1 MPPGEPEAHHQLR
14 SDAEQNRQKILAA
27 AHRLIADHGLSVGH
41 DKIAR
46 AAGVAV
52 GTVYRRFP
60 DRTALVTALFTDQVE
75 RVVARASDALL
86 VDDPWEAIV
95 EFLTEILTIQ
105 AGSRG
110 LREVSA
116 GSPYGHE
123 LARYARAQIGPV
135 VTQLVD
141 RGHAAGV
148 LRPDVAEQ
156 DLALIPIMVG
166 SIIQAA
172 RHVDP
177 DLWRRTLG
185 LVLAGVRAGDHDP
198 LPGSPLTGDQ
208 VAHLING

>member
-1 MPPGEPEAHHQLR
+1 MPRGKPEAPRQLR
-14 SDAEQNRQKILAA
+14 RDAEVNRQKILGAA
-27 AHRLIADHGLSVGH
+27 DGLIAERGLGVGH
-41 DKIAR
+41 DQIAR

-60 DRTALVTALFTDQVE
+60 DRAALVTALFTDKVE
-75 RVVARASDALL
+75 KVVAQAGDALL
-86 VDDPWEAIV
+86 VNDPWEAIV
-95 EFLTEILTIQ
+95 EFLTGILAMQ
-105 AGSRG
+105 AESRG

-116 GSPYGHE
+116 GSPYGHA
-123 LARYARAQIGPV
+123 LAGYARAQIAPV
-135 VTQLVD
+135 VTELVD

-172 RHVDP
+172 RQVDP
-177 DLWRRTLG
+177 DLWRRTLAV
-185 LVLAGVRAGDHDP
+185 VLAGIRAGDHDP